1 MVNIKEIWTQLKIV
15 WVEINS
21 TIAELIGIEE

>member
-1 MVNIKEIWTQLKIV
+1 MVNFEEIWTQLKFV
-15 WVEINS
+15 WIEINS